1 MNHVPSTQLLLI
13 EREKE
18 VTGYVEFLLVAA
30 ERPSTISANDGAKI
44 LPLSLELIHTL
55 KSNMLL
61 LLYSA
66 MEATLVQLLDEMHD
80 AIDSNCDSADR
91 LNSELLRLVL
101 KTFQKDT
108 KGHALNTNSPL
119 HQGLF
124 QHWIQDWQGRT
135 SAKDKR
141 GDGISGSVDGLVFYK
156 QLRKFGVV
164 AKTQDDKAPT
174 HLTHNALQRIKNSR
188 NALAHGE
195 TSFTDLGRQ
204 LSVQELEADAGAV
217 FSTLQQIAIEVN
229 NYLEGRRYL
238 ATPPA

>member
-1 MNHVPSTQLLLI
+1 MNHVPSTQRLLQERETEVTDYLGFLLI
-13 EREKE
+13 
-18 VTGYVEFLLVAA
+18 AA
-30 ERPSTISANDGAKI
+30 ERPSVVSANNGAVS
-44 LPLSLELIHTL
+44 LPLTLDLIHTL
-55 KSNMLL
+55 KSNLLL

-91 LNSELLRLVL
+91 LNGELLRLVL

-108 KGHALNTNSPL
+108 KKALSTSSPL

-124 QHWIQDWQGRT
+124 KHWIQDWQSKT
-135 SAKDKR
+135 SAKEKR
-141 GDGISGSVDGLVFYK
+141 SDGISGSVDGKVFYE

-164 AKTQDDKAPT
+164 AKTPDDKAPI
-174 HLTHNALQRIKNSR
+174 HLTHHALQRIKNNR

-204 LSVQELEADAGAV
+204 LSVQELQTDASAV
-217 FSTLQQIAIEVN
+217 FITLKQIATEVN
-229 NYLEGRRYL
+229 GYLEDRRYL
-238 ATPPA
+238 AAPAA

>member
-18 VTGYVEFLLVAA
+18 VAGYVEFLLVAA
-30 ERPSTISANDGAKI
+30 DRPSVISANGGEVH
-44 LPLSLELIHTL
+44 LSLSLDLIHTL
-55 KSNMLL
+55 KSNLLL

-66 MEATLVQLLDEMHD
+66 MEATLVQLLDEMHG
-80 AIDSNCDSADR
+80 AIDTYCDSADR

-101 KTFQKDT
+101 KTFQKDA
-108 KGHALNTNSPL
+108 KGQALNTNSPL

-124 QHWIQDWQGRT
+124 RYWIQDWQGKT

-141 GDGISGSVDGLVFYK
+141 SDGISGSVDGLVFYK

-164 AKTQDDKAPT
+164 AKTQDDKAPN
-174 HLTHNALQRIKNSR
+174 HLTHNALQRIKNNR

-217 FSTLQQIAIEVN
+217 FTTLKQIATEVN

-238 ATPPA
+238 ATPLA

>member
-1 MNHVPSTQLLLI
+1 MNHVPSTQLLLQ
-13 EREKE
+13 ERESE
-18 VTGYVEFLLVAA
+18 VRGYLEFLTVAA
-30 ERPSTISANDGAKI
+30 NRPAVISANDGAPT
-44 LPLSLELIHTL
+44 LPLSLELTHTL
-55 KSNMLL
+55 KANLLL
-61 LLYSA
+61 LLYSV

-80 AIDSNCDSADR
+80 AIDSNCDSADC

-108 KGHALNTNSPL
+108 KWHALNDNSPL

-124 QHWIQDWQGRT
+124 QYWIKDWQGKT

-164 AKTQDDKAPT
+164 AKTEDDKAPT
-174 HLTHNALQRIKNSR
+174 HLTHNALQRIKNNR

-195 TSFTDLGRQ
+195 KSFTDLGRQ
-204 LSVQELEADAGAV
+204 LSVEELNADSAAV
-217 FSTLQQIAIEVN
+217 FTTLKQIAIEVD
-229 NYLEGRRYL
+229 NYLEDRRYL
-238 ATPPA
+238 AAPAT